1 VQESK
6 SRWFVIFPWKPL
18 FLIFLVFILILTIQR
33 RGFKNSSLTVNYET
47 KTKTDAH
54 QDQWAEDIIDTLIAE
69 SKKESK

>member
-1 VQESK
+1 
-6 SRWFVIFPWKPL
+6 
-18 FLIFLVFILILTIQR
+18 LVFILILTIQR

-47 KTKTDAH
+47 KTKTDAQ